1 MEKEEEKLVD
11 KVWKIR
17 HKLSGLFY
25 QTVKGRFS
33 DKITNLGPRGKI
45 YQIKPSFKQLAQIR
59 VSNYQ
64 VEKFDLDI
72 EQKGWSIDNYLIHNN
87 YADFE
92 IVEYE
97 LKEEKKKDV

>member
-1 MEKEEEKLVD
+1 MDVKFTKKEKLVD

-45 YQIKPSFKQLAQIR
+45 YQVKPSFKQLAQIR

-64 VEKFDLDI
+64 VGKFDLNV
-72 EQKGWSIDNYLIHNN
+72 EHKSWSTDNYLIHND

-92 IVEYE
+92 IVEYD
-97 LKEEKKKDV
+97 LKEIK